1 MSVWDSYSARLNASG
16 YDKRSAAM
24 QRERRFLN
32 VKLPNSLSYHQL
44 VVDGEVRNLAVINS
58 DNLDLKT
65 ICSLPGEDIRH
76 GSLVEWMDNR
86 WLVTERD
93 ANNELYTKAK
103 MRQCNYLLRW
113 IADDGN
119 IIERWCIIE
128 DGTKYL
134 TGEYGDNQYIITRGD
149 SRISMTIARDEYTIK
164 LNRDNRF
171 LIDDYD
177 SENILA
183 YRLTKPFK
191 LGGSYNGNG
200 VLYFVLQ
207 ECNTEDGDNLELHI
221 ANYYDHFPR
230 ETQEPDGQEPE
241 NDAKR
246 EDVDEFLNGGEKDT
260 PPEQPGKKVWL

>member
-1 MSVWDSYSARLNASG
+1 MSVWGSYGARLSASG
-16 YDKRSAAM
+16 YDKRGAAI

-32 VKLPNSLSYHQL
+32 AKLPASLSYHQL
-44 VVDGEVRNLAVINS
+44 VVDGESRNLAVINS

-65 ICSLPGEDIRH
+65 LCSLPGEDIRH

-93 ANNELYTKAK
+93 ANSELYTRAK

-113 IADDGN
+113 IANDGT
-119 IIERWCIIE
+119 IVERWCIIE

-149 SRISMTIARDEYTIK
+149 SRISMTIARDEYTIQF
-164 LNRDNRF
+164 NRDHRF

-177 SENILA
+177 SNNVLA

-191 LGGSYNGNG
+191 LGGSYNGDG
-200 VLYFVLQ
+200 VLYLVLQ
-207 ECNTEDGDNLELHI
+207 ECNTEDSDNLELHI
-221 ANYYDHFPR
+221 ANYYDYFPR
-230 ETQEPDGQEPE
+230 ENAQKDDDDRHEEST
-241 NDAKR
+241 
-246 EDVDEFLNGGEKDT
+246 EDFLNGDEKKDE
-260 PPEQPGKKVWL
+260 PPKETGKKVWL